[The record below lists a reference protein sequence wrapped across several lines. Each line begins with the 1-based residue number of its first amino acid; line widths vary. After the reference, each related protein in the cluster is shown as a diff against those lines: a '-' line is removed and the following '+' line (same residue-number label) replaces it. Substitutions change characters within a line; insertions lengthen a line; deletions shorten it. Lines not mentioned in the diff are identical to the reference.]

1 MRTATLIGGAAL
13 TGVLGFAGLTLYAL
27 EGREVVVL
35 RTHTAD
41 GTTRETRAWIADD
54 QGASWIEAAVPERPF
69 LQDLVARQ
77 EVEVERGGVVGRYR
91 SAAMPNPDGHAH
103 IRQLL
108 AQRYG
113 WADCWVGLLTDTT
126 RSVEVRLDPVAR

>member
-13 TGVLGFAGLTLYAL
+13 AGALGFAGLTLYAL

-35 RTHTAD
+35 RTQAAD
-41 GTTRETRAWIADD
+41 GATRETRTWIADD
-54 QGASWIEAAVPERPF
+54 AGASWIEAAVPERPF
-69 LQDLVARQ
+69 LQDLLARP
-77 EVEVERGGVVGRYR
+77 EVEVERGGVGRRYR
-91 SAAMPNPDGHAH
+91 SAPMPNPDGHAH

-126 RSVEVRLDPVAR
+126 RSVEVRLDPVSR